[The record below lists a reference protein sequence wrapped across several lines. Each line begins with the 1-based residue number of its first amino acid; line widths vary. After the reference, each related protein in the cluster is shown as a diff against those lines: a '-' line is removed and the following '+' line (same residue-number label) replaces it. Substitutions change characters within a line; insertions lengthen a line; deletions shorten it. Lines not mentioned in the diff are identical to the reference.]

1 MSGTFVIAE
10 IGVNHNG
17 SVDVAREL
25 IDVALRAGADT
36 VKFQSFFAE
45 ELVTPL
51 AAKAEYQIETTRDGG
66 TQFDMLKSLELSEAQ
81 MCELA
86 DYCAKIGIRFMS
98 TPFSERAADM
108 LERIGVDAYKIS
120 SGDLTYCPLLAHVA
134 KKGKPVILSTG
145 MATLADIEAALAT
158 IVAAG
163 APPVSLLHCVSNY
176 PAAVAD
182 ANLAVMDT
190 MRHAF
195 GRPVGW
201 SDHTEGS
208 VVSWAAVARGA
219 SIIEKH
225 ITLSRDMPGPDHRA
239 SMEPDDFCAFVAG
252 IRAIETAIGNGVKK
266 PTSSE
271 LKVAE
276 VARRSLV
283 VTKELP
289 AGHVLAADDIRI
301 MRPGYGLHPDMH
313 DFVVG
318 LRLTRKVGM
327 FQPLVADHFHE
338 QIG

>member
-1 MSGTFVIAE
+1 MFGTFVIAE

-17 SVDVAREL
+17 SVEVARKL
-25 IDVALRAGADT
+25 IDAALQAGADT

-45 ELVTPL
+45 ELVTPS
-51 AAKAEYQIETTRDGG
+51 ATKAEYQIETTKDDG
-66 TQFDMLKSLELSEAQ
+66 TQFDMLKALEFAEVQ
-81 MCELA
+81 MRELA
-86 DYCAKIGIRFMS
+86 DYCAKVGIRFMS

-120 SGDLTYCPLLAHVA
+120 SGDITYFPLLAHIA
-134 KKGKPVILSTG
+134 KKGKPIILSTG

-163 APPVSLLHCVSNY
+163 NPPVSLLHCVSNY

-190 MRHAF
+190 MSHAF
-195 GRPVGW
+195 GCPVGW
-201 SDHTEGS
+201 SDHTQGC

-219 SIIEKH
+219 TIIEKH
-225 ITLSRDMPGPDHRA
+225 ITLSKDMPGPDHRA
-239 SMEPDDFCAFVAG
+239 SMEPDEFCAFVAG
-252 IRAIETAIGNGVKK
+252 IRAIETAIGNGIKK
-266 PTSSE
+266 PTASE

-283 VTKELP
+283 ATKELP
-289 AGHVLAADDIRI
+289 AGHVLTAEDIRI
-301 MRPGYGLHPDMH
+301 MRPGCGLHPDMH

-318 LRLTRKVGM
+318 LRLSRGVGA
-327 FQPLVADHFHE
+327 FQPLVADDFHGR
-338 QIG
+338 IA